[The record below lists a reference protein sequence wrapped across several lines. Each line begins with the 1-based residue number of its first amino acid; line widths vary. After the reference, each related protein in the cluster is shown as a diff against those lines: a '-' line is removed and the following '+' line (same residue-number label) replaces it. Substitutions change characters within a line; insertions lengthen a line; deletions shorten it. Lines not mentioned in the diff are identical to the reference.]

1 MHYLLPQPK
10 RQPTRRQAMKR
21 CLLRAVFAKSF
32 PSSQS
37 ALDLNKVFFWLHMSA
52 SVLGNCSINI
62 TSLNFFFLISCR
74 KAESCGSRIEGWH
87 WGRALQWI
95 CTLGEKIRQ
104 DFKTGEVSDGAL
116 CNDREHFALKGKE
129 EREKKT
135 GLFRSLLCG
144 GPLIPL
150 WRATKSYWYVGRRK
164 ENAEVWSPQRAVGRV
179 LTMCCNDFTFKGDK

>member
-37 ALDLNKVFFWLHMSA
+37 ALDLNHTSA
-52 SVLGNCSINI
+52 SVFGGLQHQYYQPQY
-62 TSLNFFFLISCR
+62 FFFNLMQKSR
-74 KAESCGSRIEGWH
+74 KLWKSYRRLTLRTSPSVNLHSGGENNSRILRLERFLMVRCVMTGS
-87 WGRALQWI
+87 
-95 CTLGEKIRQ
+95 TL
-104 DFKTGEVSDGAL
+104 
-116 CNDREHFALKGKE
+116 HLK
-129 EREKKT
+129 ERRRGKKT

>member
-1 MHYLLPQPK
+1 MCLEVASSIMHYLLPQPK

-129 EREKKT
+129 EREKKQDFFALSSAA
-135 GLFRSLLCG
+135 GLWFHFD
-144 GPLIPL
+144 
-150 WRATKSYWYVGRRK
+150 AQ
-164 ENAEVWSPQRAVGRV
+164 QRAID
-179 LTMCCNDFTFKGDK
+179 M